1 MDRTTNQLTTGI
13 LVEAVKFSS
22 WLHQWTPVQVED
34 PEKGVSDHLERIQA
48 CNAVWHTTRLLMVLD
63 QKTKLLQPILDR
75 YETWTSGLASMY
87 EYLARSPE
95 PFPGSILTMG
105 MRLTPSKKDL
115 QNETVDYLKKLQV
128 KVETLLLKSAMHE
141 QQAELQ
147 TVRKKLLILK
157 EAHVN
162 SPAEREVIQ
171 AEIARMEGNLRVSR
185 DRDEYQDRYMSNLQ
199 EFLEFVRAATKVA
212 EDLVSG
218 DETNS

>member
-1 MDRTTNQLTTGI
+1 MTKDELTAGI
-13 LVEAVKFSS
+13 VVEAVKFTS
-22 WLHQWTPVQVED
+22 WLHQWTPAQVD
-34 PEKGVSDHLERIQA
+34 NPEQGVDDHLERIQA

-63 QKTKLLQPILDR
+63 QRVEMLKPIMDR
-75 YETWTSGLASMY
+75 YQTWTSGLASMY
-87 EYLARSPE
+87 EYLAQSPE

-105 MRLTPSKKDL
+105 LRLTPSKKDL
-115 QNETVDYLKKLQV
+115 QTDTVEYLKKLQV

-212 EDLVSG
+212 EDLVSE
-218 DETNS
+218 DETKS